1 MPNVECWLSLVAIAG
16 KVASGFRSALV
27 STPCARAALPLH
39 STASRWHWIFLL
51 MLAIAPLLASS
62 VPAPAQT
69 AQPELKIGTRVL
81 PPMVVQKGGELT
93 GFSIDL
99 WNAISEKLNVK
110 TTYQIAPDVRSLLEL
125 VRNGS
130 VDAGIAAIS
139 ITAAREVEFDF
150 SQPMMSAGL
159 QIMVRG
165 KGKDA
170 GDSNPLSDLATHIFS
185 KAFLVWIGIALL
197 MVIIPAHIVW
207 MLERHHPSGLLKHST
222 YFPGIFDA
230 LYWAS
235 TTLATQGG
243 DMPRHWLSRLITVL
257 WMFIA
262 IVFVAFY
269 TAQLTANLTVQQIQG
284 SINGP
289 DDLHGKKVAA
299 TRGSTA
305 VSLLGELR
313 ANVHEVANIDEA
325 YKALDDKEVDAIVF
339 DAPVLLYYAAN
350 EGKGKV
356 HLIGQPFRRE
366 DYGIAFRN
374 GGELRKRVNNVLLVL
389 REDGTYQKLYDK
401 WFTSK

>member
-1 MPNVECWLSLVAIAG
+1 MPNRERRPVMG
-16 KVASGFRSALV
+16 
-27 STPCARAALPLH
+27 
-39 STASRWHWIFLL
+39 WIFFL
-51 MLAIAPLLASS
+51 MLAIAPLLGASQ
-62 VPAPAQT
+62 PAFAQS
-69 AQPELKIGTRVL
+69 AQAELKIGTRVL
-81 PPMVVQKGGELT
+81 PPMVVQNGNEIN

-99 WNAISEKLNVK
+99 WNAIAGKLNVK
-110 TTYQIAPDVRSLLEL
+110 TTYQTAPDVRSLLDL
-125 VRNGS
+125 VRSGA

-139 ITAAREVEFDF
+139 ITAAREAEFDF

-170 GDSNPLSDLATHIFS
+170 GDSNPLADLTVHIFS
-185 KAFLVWIGIALL
+185 KAFMVWIGIALM
-197 MVIIPAHIVW
+197 MVIIPAHVVW
-207 MLERHHPSGLLKHST
+207 LLERNHPSGLLKHPA

-284 SINGP
+284 TINGP

-305 VSLLGELR
+305 VSILGELR
-313 ANVHEVANIDEA
+313 ANVQEVASIDDA
-325 YKALDDKEVDAIVF
+325 YKALDEKEVDAIVF

-350 EGKGKV
+350 DGKGKV
-356 HLIGQPFRRE
+356 QLIGQPFRKE

-374 GGELRKRVNNVLLVL
+374 GSELRKRVNNVLLVL

-401 WFTSK
+401 WFSSK